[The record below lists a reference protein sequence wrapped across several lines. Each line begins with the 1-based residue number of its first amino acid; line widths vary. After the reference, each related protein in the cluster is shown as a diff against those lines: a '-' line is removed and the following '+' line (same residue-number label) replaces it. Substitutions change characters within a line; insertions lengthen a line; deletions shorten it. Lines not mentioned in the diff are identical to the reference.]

1 METDLRKVR
10 MIQNDGVSQLVQ
22 VEDEYGF
29 FWIRRSRVP
38 LGWHGVHRHIGTSG
52 QHHARFT
59 CPSEGARSKAPR
71 ERETGTGRKSRRIE
85 NRSGGVKELICQ
97 MKF

>member
-29 FWIRRSRVP
+29 FSIRRSRVP

-59 CPSEGARSKAPR
+59 CPSEAREVKRLAKEKLAREEKAAESK
-71 ERETGTGRKSRRIE
+71 IE
-85 NRSGGVKELICQ
+85 VAA
-97 MKF
+97 